1 MPYTTEQI
9 NENYMNMFGHD
20 IAGMN
25 QMLES
30 NIHGPHGVTTY
41 NMLAMQILSD
51 AQHVMEYGSVEDTNK
66 LINKSK
72 WVLGI
77 IQVMAM
83 DGKTKWTL
91 EEAQKEA

>member
-1 MPYTTEQI
+1 MSYTPEQI
-9 NENYMNMFGHD
+9 NENYTNMFGTDVTGMKNILKTNIIGPHD
-20 IAGMN
+20 I
-25 QMLES
+25 
-30 NIHGPHGVTTY
+30 ITY

-51 AQHVMEYGSVEDTNK
+51 AQHVLEYGRTEDARL

-77 IQVMAM
+77 VQVMTM
-83 DGKTKWTL
+83 NGKSKWSL